1 MKKHLLIIIAL
12 SAFFNVHA
20 QFSPAG
26 YSLTWG
32 QEQRQKG
39 KTTLGD
45 IVGSNEDGFVVL
57 KNPSPI

>member
-20 QFSPAG
+20 QFSPAD

-32 QEQRQKG
+32 QEQRQRG

-45 IVGSNEDGFVVL
+45 IV
-57 KNPSPI
+57 